1 MRKAEVLSGRM
12 WTGVELLVTSAK
24 SHAPY
29 SNTCSLYVL
38 KVYVPVFYVCKVR
51 SENYGEMWS
60 CVWWWCVTVLSHNDS
75 CWSSSGES
83 PACTMCCETVER
95 FLFNVC
101 VVKQSRDSCSCM
113 CCEAVERLLPSECVF
128 FAECMCWFSDHG
140 MAILNPSWDSEV

>member
-29 SNTCSLYVL
+29 SITCSLYVL

-60 CVWWWCVTVLSHNDS
+60 CVWWWCVTVLSHNVS

-95 FLFNVC
+95 FLFNIC
-101 VVKQSRDSCSCM
+101 VVKQSRDSCLIYVSWNSR
-113 CCEAVERLLPSECVF
+113 EIPVYVCVVLCRQWRDYCLVSVC
-128 FAECMCWFSDHG
+128 FAEV
-140 MAILNPSWDSEV
+140 LL